1 MKNSGDRG
9 FRPPLFFLSD
19 KVGDE
24 LSLEISE
31 PVIYNADRK
40 TMAAGRQSEVGMLYL
55 FLAVVSSALVSI
67 LMRISEKYVRGNM
80 VMFCANYAVCA
91 AISLAYMGG
100 IRPLAS
106 DAGIGTAVTLG
117 AVTGF
122 LYLAGFVLLQK
133 NVSCNGVILSG
144 AAMKL
149 GGVLIPIIAAV
160 LLLQERMKWLQLAG
174 AVLAVAAIVLIN
186 TEKGEVGT
194 GVEKHWLAVL
204 LLVSGI
210 SDTMANI
217 FDKTGPADLK
227 NLYLFCTFFAVMLMA
242 FALARQKRQRI
253 TAADLLCGL
262 LIGIPNYYSARFLLL
277 SLGSLP
283 AVVVY
288 PVFNVG
294 TIIVITAAGAVFFH
308 EKLSGYKKCALLLIL
323 AALVILNL

>member
-1 MKNSGDRG
+1 
-9 FRPPLFFLSD
+9 
-19 KVGDE
+19 
-24 LSLEISE
+24 
-31 PVIYNADRK
+31 
-40 TMAAGRQSEVGMLYL
+40 MAAGRQAEAEMLYL
-55 FLAVVSSALVSI
+55 FLAVASSALVSI

-91 AISLAYMGG
+91 AVSLAYMGG
-100 IRPLAS
+100 IHPPAS
-106 DAGIGTAVTLG
+106 EAGTAVTLG

-160 LLLQERMKWLQLAG
+160 LLFQERMKWLQLAG

-186 TEKGEVGT
+186 AEKGEVST
-194 GVEKHWLAVL
+194 GGEKHWLAIL

-227 NLYLFCTFFAVMLMA
+227 NLYLFCTFFAALLIA
-242 FALARQKRQRI
+242 FALALKKGRRI

-294 TIIVITAAGAVFFH
+294 TIIVITAAGVVFFH
-308 EKLSGYKKCALLLIL
+308 EKLGRYKKYALLLIL